1 MIKRMNKVTSLLVA
15 AAAVMS
21 LVPATAV
28 NAAERLET
36 KAGTIDSAIAFDGG
50 NYIYDGYKTS
60 NDATGVYYNAED
72 KDKLLEDFNADSITK
87 YGDKYAKVMD
97 GSDEYVVDLS
107 TGKVVEDETT
117 AEDKDAAQAKLA
129 TALKK
134 TDRYSS
140 AVTKTSDLDGK
151 IDQILKGQFGEVW
164 YQYNTSTN
172 ASVEGEVKGEVD
184 VVADTN
190 WTTLKVGDKTFAKN
204 DSTPVSG
211 YISGADFLEKV
222 RANATIMG
230 AIPAGFAI
238 SANDSTTGKI
248 TLTQTAPA
256 NYTQADADKLTGN
269 INATLKVTTPG
280 AAGAA
285 VAVVNGQP
293 KQYSMKSATTI
304 TTTVSGTP
312 ITALANIP
320 VVSGY
325 SAAISVGNDIITYTE
340 VADGEGKFT
349 GTTFTA
355 PTLYDGATKIN
366 AVAQKGYKFTT
377 TTTFASTSGGAAL
390 GAAPAVAGYT
400 GAISGNVITYT
411 ENAVAGVFTD
421 VAFVAPTLYDGTT
434 KLDAV
439 ANTTGVSA
447 KAATLPVKAV
457 IEITPDLTKDVSL
470 FGTTIYKNADVVSG
484 FKDAAGFT
492 TQLKAAVANGQ
503 LGNYEIKD
511 NAVTISNGTVKF
523 TLVQKTGADLNQAN
537 VGFGGDGVT
546 AVVTKNGVVGNAT
559 NVVNGFIGFSN
570 QTGNYI
576 DASYIANMYV
586 YSKATDT
593 IKKIENFGKEDKDT
607 KLKVD
612 LVSLK
617 AISQDKDYIYAIATV
632 NVTGDGATSGTQYFF
647 QKISKARGD
656 QKDGAYL
663 PKSVTSYQIT
673 DAYDSG
679 NADDAVTSINEAQ
692 DIRVIN
698 DVIYATKNASDKVT
712 VTTIKLKKDKVAV
725 DGGTKKIDT
734 YLAEQDVQEGQD
746 IAGANAVS
754 IDVDGNTWAINKGE
768 ILKFDG
774 TKFTTVYNCDR
785 TFDTLEVYNADSLIA
800 WKAGDDVFTTVS
812 KAAAVETPVETP
824 VQNKGWVKTTAGW
837 TFYNNDGS
845 QTKGQWVQDGGV
857 WYMIKADGIMATGWY
872 NDHGTWYYLA
882 GSGAMQTG
890 WYNDHGTWYYLA
902 GSGAMQTGWYNDHG
916 TWYYLNGSG
925 AMLSNTVVDGYKL
938 GASGAW
944 VK

>member
-28 NAAERLET
+28 SAAERLET
-36 KAGTIDSAIAFDGG
+36 KTGTIDSAIAFDGG

-60 NDATGVYYNAED
+60 DDATGVYYNAGD

-87 YGDKYAKVMD
+87 YGSKYAKVVD

-107 TGKVVEDETT
+107 TGQVVADETT

-140 AVTKTSDLDGK
+140 SVTKTSDLDGK

-164 YQYNTSTN
+164 YQYNTDVNGQNDIGEIKGVIDITVPDFN
-172 ASVEGEVKGEVD
+172 ASSIKIAGVRFDK
-184 VVADTN
+184 AD
-190 WTTLKVGDKTFAKN
+190 L
-204 DSTPVSG
+204 
-211 YISGADFLEKV
+211 
-222 RANATIMG
+222 
-230 AIPAGFAI
+230 AG
-238 SANDSTTGKI
+238 TTGYTSGQANSFAVEVASKKANFTNGFDFTNVDPATGTV
-248 TLTQTAPA
+248 TLTQTAA
-256 NYTQADADKLTGN
+256 GTFVQADLDAMIANTSLSEN
-269 INATLKVTTPG
+269 VTAQLVTEGQAPG
-280 AAGAA
+280 AVLVAGA
-285 VAVVNGQP
+285 
-293 KQYSMKSATTI
+293 
-304 TTTVSGTP
+304 
-312 ITALANIP
+312 
-320 VVSGY
+320 
-325 SAAISVGNDIITYTE
+325 
-340 VADGEGKFT
+340 
-349 GTTFTA
+349 
-355 PTLYDGATKIN
+355 
-366 AVAQKGYKFTT
+366 
-377 TTTFASTSGGAAL
+377 
-390 GAAPAVAGYT
+390 
-400 GAISGNVITYT
+400 
-411 ENAVAGVFTD
+411 
-421 VAFVAPTLYDGTT
+421 
-434 KLDAV
+434 
-439 ANTTGVSA
+439 
-447 KAATLPVKAV
+447 KAV
-457 IEITPDLTKDVSL
+457 IKLTPKDLTKDVKMT
-470 FGTTIYKNADVVSG
+470 GITINVGVPTKTGYGDKQGLINAI
-484 FKDAAGFT
+484 
-492 TQLKAAVANGQ
+492 KAASFT
-503 LGNYEIKD
+503 NYTAEVID
-511 NAVTISNGTVKF
+511 
-523 TLVQKTGADLNQAN
+523 KTGGNSVEVKLTQKIGATLNQSTIDAN
-537 VGFGGDGVT
+537 DYESVATPIVIQTGV
-546 AVVTKNGVVGNAT
+546 AGT
-559 NVVNGFIGFSN
+559 NNTGAKGFIGFSN
-570 QTGNYI
+570 QNGNYI

-593 IKKIENFGKEDKDT
+593 IKKIENFGKEDTDT

-617 AISQDKDYIYAIATV
+617 TIDQDKDYIYAIATV
-632 NVTGDGATSGTQYFF
+632 NVTGDGATSGTQNFF

-679 NADDAVTSINEAQ
+679 DADDAVTSINEAQ

-725 DGGTKKIDT
+725 DGTTKKIDT
-734 YLAEQDVQEGQD
+734 YLAEQDVQEDQD

-754 IDVDGNTWAINKGE
+754 IDVNGNTWAINKGE

-800 WKAGDDVFTTVS
+800 WKAGDDVYTTVS
-812 KAAAVETPVETP
+812 KTAAGETPVETP
-824 VQNKGWVKTTAGW
+824 VQNKGWVKTAAGW
-837 TFYNNDGS
+837 TFYNNEGS
-845 QTKGQWVQDGGV
+845 QTKGQWVNDGGV

-872 NDHGTWYYLA
+872 NDNGTWYYMQGSGAMKTGWLNDNGTWYYLN
-882 GSGAMQTG
+882 GSGAMKTG
-890 WYNDHGTWYYLA
+890 WVND
-902 GSGAMQTGWYNDHG
+902 NG

-925 AMLSNTVVDGYKL
+925 AMLSNTTVEGYRL